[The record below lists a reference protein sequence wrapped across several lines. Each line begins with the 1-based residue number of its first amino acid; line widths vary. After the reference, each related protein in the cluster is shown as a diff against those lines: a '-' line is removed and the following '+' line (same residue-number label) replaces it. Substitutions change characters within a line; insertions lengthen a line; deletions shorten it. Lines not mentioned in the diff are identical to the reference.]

1 MIVTLDGP
9 AGAGKSTAAREL
21 ARRLGFRFLDT
32 GAMYRAVALAAARA
46 GLDWNDSSALAQLAR
61 EITIE
66 LPGDRVLLNGD
77 DVTAEIRTTDVTTQT
92 KYAAANEGVREH
104 MVELQRHLAG
114 DQNVVTDGRDQ
125 GTIVFPQ
132 AECKIFL
139 TASPEERARR
149 RQLDLQ
155 SRGEDTPFAEVL
167 RQQNERDEGDISRE
181 VGPMAA
187 AADSIEIYTDGL
199 NAEQVVD
206 RLEELVRSKMRG
218 PEHRIVGPEPLVEG
232 GQQIDA

>member
-21 ARRLGFRFLDT
+21 ASRLGFRFLDT
-32 GAMYRAVALAAARA
+32 GAMYRAVALAALRA
-46 GLDWNDSSALAQLAR
+46 NLDWDDSEGLAKLAR
-61 EITIE
+61 QILIE
-66 LPGDRVLLNGD
+66 LPGDKVLLNGE
-77 DVTAEIRTTDVTTQT
+77 DVTADIRTSEITAVT
-92 KYAAANEGVREH
+92 KYAAGNQEVRDLL
-104 MVELQRHLAG
+104 VKQQRLLAG

-125 GTIVFPQ
+125 GTIVFPH

-155 SRGEDTPFAEVL
+155 ARGEDKPFDEVL
-167 RQQNERDEGDISRE
+167 RQQNERDEGDTARE

-187 AADSIEIYTDGL
+187 AADSIEISTDGL
-199 NAEQVVD
+199 SAEQVVD
-206 RLEELVRSKMRG
+206 RLEELVRQRMRE
-218 PEHRIVGPEPLVEG
+218 PMHRVVGPEPLVEG
-232 GQQIDA
+232 GQQVDA

>member
-21 ARRLGFRFLDT
+21 ASRLGFMFLDT
-32 GAMYRAVALAAARA
+32 GAMYRAVALAALRA
-46 GLDWNDSSALAQLAR
+46 GLSWDDTDGIAALAR
-61 EITIE
+61 RITIE
-66 LPGDRVLLNGD
+66 LPGDKVFLDGE
-77 DVTAEIRTTDVTTQT
+77 DVTAEIRTSEITAVT
-92 KYAAANEGVREH
+92 KYAAANQEVRNH
-104 MVELQRHLAG
+104 LVHLQRLLAG

-125 GTIVFPQ
+125 GTIVFPH

-155 SRGEDTPFAEVL
+155 ARGENTPFDEVL
-167 RQQNERDEGDISRE
+167 RQQNERDLGDTSRE

-187 AADSIEIYTDGL
+187 AEDSVEIYTDGL

-206 RLEELVRSKMRG
+206 KLEELVRKRAKDH
-218 PEHRIVGPEPLVEG
+218 EHHVVGPEPLVEG
-232 GQQIDA
+232 GHQL